1 MAPEAIRAL
10 AGREAR
16 PLAVHVGG
24 GIATR
29 DAYHE
34 QRAAHREALERGT
47 AGAPERL
54 ALPVVTVPAASIVV
68 AEGGP
73 NYRPVVKSEG
83 KQEKQARR
91 RAKATAAAGGMA
103 GGEVEPPL
111 EGQPPVV
118 GSESEDSDESA
129 SSDDERA
136 ARLGRTGRP
145 RPTLCLALGQQAA
158 VEGAAATAGT
168 PPASLLNPHGHGL
181 SMALRSLCRR
191 LCEYV
196 AEQAD
201 VGGVV
206 TMYDAGGG
214 MQYAQYIVTT
224 ASYIAQYIVHRDVRC
239 STRSHLKKCT
249 VQCSVGMQHWT
260 MHFFKWLRAPHVR
273 GGRRRLCVGAA
284 PVRGLGGTRHALAGR
299 ERASDKR
306 GRGGEGQGGE
316 RERARFRAQGDAPPE
331 QVRGG
336 GLGRGP
342 LGRGGARGGTI

>member
-136 ARLGRTGRP
+136 ARLGRKGRA

-158 VEGAAATAGT
+158 VELQDTQSIINT
-168 PPASLLNPHGHGL
+168 S
-181 SMALRSLCRR
+181 
-191 LCEYV
+191 
-196 AEQAD
+196 
-201 VGGVV
+201 
-206 TMYDAGGG
+206 
-214 MQYAQYIVTT
+214 
-224 ASYIAQYIVHRDVRC
+224 
-239 STRSHLKKCT
+239 
-249 VQCSVGMQHWT
+249 
-260 MHFFKWLRAPHVR
+260 
-273 GGRRRLCVGAA
+273 
-284 PVRGLGGTRHALAGR
+284 PVNYC
-299 ERASDKR
+299 
-306 GRGGEGQGGE
+306 
-316 RERARFRAQGDAPPE
+316 
-331 QVRGG
+331 
-336 GLGRGP
+336 
-342 LGRGGARGGTI
+342 

>member
-118 GSESEDSDESA
+118 GSESEDTFGRVGVVGRRA
-129 SSDDERA
+129 RRA
-136 ARLGRTGRP
+136 AR
-145 RPTLCLALGQQAA
+145 AQ
-158 VEGAAATAGT
+158 GA
-168 PPASLLNPHGHGL
+168 
-181 SMALRSLCRR
+181 
-191 LCEYV
+191 
-196 AEQAD
+196 
-201 VGGVV
+201 
-206 TMYDAGGG
+206 
-214 MQYAQYIVTT
+214 
-224 ASYIAQYIVHRDVRC
+224 
-239 STRSHLKKCT
+239 
-249 VQCSVGMQHWT
+249 
-260 MHFFKWLRAPHVR
+260 RAPDAMLGSR
-273 GGRRRLCVGAA
+273 SAGSRRV
-284 PVRGLGGTRHALAGR
+284 TRHTVYHKYFP
-299 ERASDKR
+299 S
-306 GRGGEGQGGE
+306 
-316 RERARFRAQGDAPPE
+316 
-331 QVRGG
+331 
-336 GLGRGP
+336 
-342 LGRGGARGGTI
+342 

>member
-118 GSESEDSDESA
+118 GSVSELQD
-129 SSDDERA
+129 
-136 ARLGRTGRP
+136 TKK
-145 RPTLCLALGQQAA
+145 
-158 VEGAAATAGT
+158 AAAYNKHERHGVGKGRLRKLVQSEKMNKQRGT
-168 PPASLLNPHGHGL
+168 ENGTHHTLQDTQPITN
-181 SMALRSLCRR
+181 
-191 LCEYV
+191 
-196 AEQAD
+196 
-201 VGGVV
+201 
-206 TMYDAGGG
+206 
-214 MQYAQYIVTT
+214 TT
-224 ASYIAQYIVHRDVRC
+224 
-239 STRSHLKKCT
+239 
-249 VQCSVGMQHWT
+249 
-260 MHFFKWLRAPHVR
+260 R
-273 GGRRRLCVGAA
+273 GGRYKTHSL
-284 PVRGLGGTRHALAGR
+284 
-299 ERASDKR
+299 
-306 GRGGEGQGGE
+306 
-316 RERARFRAQGDAPPE
+316 
-331 QVRGG
+331 
-336 GLGRGP
+336 
-342 LGRGGARGGTI
+342 